1 MITLK
6 PWQIVLLILPITA
19 IVLFLLIAAGNQI
32 QVWGIS
38 WIWGLVFVL
47 FVGWFWLLAKWTG
60 TAISKRDAFSV
71 DWQEFVDKLPAQ
83 SVDDADKIRQVEVI
97 LKNVAQESRTDKPIW
112 EDMQTF
118 WQRCHSLVSAIAQVY
133 YPSIKYPLL
142 HIYIPQ
148 AYGLIRGTVDDV
160 DRWMH
165 NLSPILN
172 KMSVG
177 QAYEAYEKYGEFSPW
192 LQKAYQLWDWSLWVR
207 NPAAAVAKQAS
218 QSVNDQAKQQL
229 LANLGQIA
237 REHAFQN
244 LCQRAVAL
252 YGNTDLPF
260 AVNSK
265 SAQPSSLTKQ
275 TQTLREILEQA
286 QTSDEIQQKPVEFLL
301 VGRTGAGKSSLI
313 NSLFQEQLATV
324 DLLPSTTECKK
335 FIWQDDMVLWDAP
348 GYEQVNRPDLREQ
361 VLNLAASVDALILVT
376 PALEPALQMD
386 VDFLKAVQT
395 RIGNLPMIVV
405 VTQVDR
411 LRPVREWQP
420 PYDWQFGIRPK
431 EIAIR
436 DAILYRAEALHD
448 LCDLVLPVVMAD
460 PTLDRAEW
468 NIEALSMLLIKNL
481 EPTRQARVAR
491 WMKSVE
497 TQAAA
502 AAKLI
507 DCFAMNLSMG
517 QDLASILKSLVGAGL
532 LRQLQGIPAISVL
545 FANIPVEQAPAIIG
559 KIWMVWDLYKLFKP
573 NLNFF
578 EDIDWG
584 LLSPLVMKCSASP
597 QDDTWALGQALV
609 EYLTQN
615 QKPEDLPQ
623 RFDFYRQQ
631 RC

>member
-6 PWQIVLLILPITA
+6 PWQILLLILPIA
-19 IVLFLLIAAGNQI
+19 VIALFLLIAAGNQI
-32 QVWGIS
+32 QAWGIS
-38 WIWGLVFVL
+38 WIWGLVVVL

-60 TAISKRDAFSV
+60 TAIAKRDAFSV
-71 DWQEFVDKLPAQ
+71 DWQEVADKLPAQ
-83 SVDDADKIRQVEVI
+83 SVDGADKIRQVEVI
-97 LKNVAQESRTDKPIW
+97 LKNVVQESRTDKPIW

-118 WQRCHSLVSAIAQVY
+118 WQRCYSLVSAIAQVY
-133 YPSIKYPLL
+133 YPNLKYPLL

-148 AYGLIRGTVDDV
+148 AYGLMRGTMEDV

-172 KMSVG
+172 KISVG
-177 QAYEAYEKYGEFSPW
+177 QAYEAYEKYGQFSPW
-192 LQKAYQLWDWSLWVR
+192 LQKAFQVWDWSLWVR
-207 NPAAAVAKQAS
+207 NPAAAIARQAS
-218 QSVNDQAKQQL
+218 QSVNDRAKQQL
-229 LANLGQIA
+229 LANLGQVA
-237 REHAFQN
+237 REYAFQH
-244 LCQRAVAL
+244 LCQRAVTL
-252 YGNTDLPF
+252 YGSTDLSF
-260 AVNSK
+260 AVQS
-265 SAQPSSLTKQ
+265 SPPSQQ

-286 QTSDEIQQKPVEFLL
+286 QPIDEIQQKPVEILL

-313 NSLFQEQLATV
+313 NSLFQKQLATV
-324 DLLPSTTECKK
+324 DLLPSTTECQK
-335 FIWQDDMVLWDAP
+335 FTWQDDMVLWDAP

-361 VLNLAASVDALILVT
+361 VLHLAASVDALILVT

-395 RIGNLPMIVV
+395 RVENLPTIVA

-436 DAILYRAEALHD
+436 DAILYRAEALHG
-448 LCDLVLPVVMAD
+448 LCNPVLPVVMSD
-460 PTLDRAEW
+460 PTLGRTEW
-468 NIEALSMLLIKNL
+468 NIEALSMLLVENL
-481 EPTRQARVAR
+481 EPARQARVAR
-491 WMKSVE
+491 WMRSVE

-502 AAKLI
+502 AAQLI
-507 DCFAMNLSMG
+507 DRSAMNLAMG
-517 QDLASILKSLVGAGL
+517 HDLAAILKGMGAGML
-532 LRQLQGIPAISVL
+532 HQLQGMPAIAVL
-545 FANIPVEQAPAIIG
+545 VGNIPVEQAPAIVG
-559 KIWMVWDLYKLFKP
+559 KILMVWDLYKLFKP
-573 NLNFF
+573 NPNFLQ
-578 EDIDWG
+578 DIDWG

-615 QKPEDLPQ
+615 QKTEELQQ